1 MQLTSYQTIVQ
12 CIYWH
17 FDMFTYDTCPI
28 CTSFAIDIYRVG
40 GGEGKV
46 EISILNETPHK
57 EDNYFDECK
66 FLENHSL
73 LY

>member
-1 MQLTSYQTIVQ
+1 MT
-12 CIYWH
+12 H
-17 FDMFTYDTCPI
+17 AP
-28 CTSFAIDIYRVG
+28 FAHLLPLKSIEWG
-40 GGEGKV
+40 GGKKKV
-46 EISILNETPHK
+46 KISILNETPHK